1 MHYAFD
7 VLPHCKINET
17 QKWFSQMMMHSN
29 GSLKKTRQRK
39 KKHASVNR
47 DRETEL
53 AKILLDV
60 IYPPREN
67 VAKRR
72 RSESV
77 LTKQCYEKK
86 KRTYYHTSESFET
99 HKHTD

>member
-1 MHYAFD
+1 M
-7 VLPHCKINET
+7 V
-17 QKWFSQMMMHSN
+17 FSN
-29 GSLKKTRQRK
+29 DDANKRKLKKNSTEEK
-39 KKHASVNR
+39 KYASVNR

-72 RSESV
+72 RSECV

-86 KRTYYHTSESFET
+86 KKNLLSH
-99 HKHTD
+99 

>member
-1 MHYAFD
+1 MVFSNDDAF
-7 VLPHCKINET
+7 K
-17 QKWFSQMMMHSN
+17 
-29 GSLKKTRQRK
+29 RK
-39 KKHASVNR
+39 FENNSTEEKKHASVNR

-72 RSESV
+72 RSECV
-77 LTKQCYEKK
+77 LTKQCYEKKK

-99 HKHTD
+99 HKKIRSI